1 MRVVII
7 CPASTHA
14 ALVSSPSLTILLSEY
29 VFHVFHGIRRIPSS
43 KNGRIPYKIFFAP
56 RIQTVGLVIV
66 CPAST
71 HTALVSSPTLTVL
84 HLPTYIHTLLSLVA
98 WESRSLMAAVAGDA
112 DNITSRRARCVPTG
126 QVPCERAV
134 WVNDVKNKQEANG
147 LLSSAP
153 CGLRVSCCSFCCSSE
168 FPENSLL
175 AGRQLLAE
183 NAQQAQGGERR
194 RSNATLDGHTI

>member
-1 MRVVII
+1 MCTPTQGVWPVCGSQLAVCLVSLFVSVCRSCVVVII
-7 CPASTHA
+7 
-14 ALVSSPSLTILLSEY
+14 
-29 VFHVFHGIRRIPSS
+29 
-43 KNGRIPYKIFFAP
+43 
-56 RIQTVGLVIV
+56 

-168 FPENSLL
+168 FAPKILFL

-183 NAQQAQGGERR
+183 NAQQALQGGERR
-194 RSNATLDGHTI
+194 RSNATLDGHPI